1 MRNHASCVARQSTH
15 ALALPWIM
23 CSKPPSAS
31 QLKARTRADYRY
43 FLSYRTR
50 WSVPSMMDPQILQ
63 TRPCFIR
70 SDNDQYSHINN
81 AIYYHL
87 FDSLINAY
95 LIAHCDLSPQTSD
108 TIGLVVSSHCQFFFP
123 LSFPD
128 VLDLGLRVNHVGKS
142 SVAYEVGVFREGGTE
157 PAAVGGYTHVF
168 VDAVSRK
175 TSEMKDRTKEGLQR
189 LSVDGSNH
197 KLKSKL

>member
-1 MRNHASCVARQSTH
+1 MVSPNHDKVTD
-15 ALALPWIM
+15 
-23 CSKPPSAS
+23 SAN
-31 QLKARTRADYRY
+31 QLY
-43 FLSYRTR
+43 F
-50 WSVPSMMDPQILQ
+50 
-63 TRPCFIR
+63 R

-81 AIYYHL
+81 AVYYHL
-87 FDSLINAY
+87 FDSVINAY

-108 TIGLVVSSHCQFFFP
+108 FIGLVVSSHCQFFSP

-142 SVAYEVGVFREGGTE
+142 SVAYEVGVFREGGAE

-175 TSEMKDRTKEGLQR
+175 PSQMRDRTKEGLQR
-189 LSVDGSNH
+189 LFVEPDSKDKVE
-197 KLKSKL
+197 SKL